1 MMKVHAVERGRVWDN
16 CQSVRGAQMEDSG
29 RIENGCTAALPLLE
43 CVFADRSC
51 DRIRRACALAFD
63 QEAI

>member
-1 MMKVHAVERGRVWDN
+1 MRLSGAGFGIIARWFAGRKWRIRTVLKM
-16 CQSVRGAQMEDSG
+16 SAQPLFP
-29 RIENGCTAALPLLE
+29 LPE